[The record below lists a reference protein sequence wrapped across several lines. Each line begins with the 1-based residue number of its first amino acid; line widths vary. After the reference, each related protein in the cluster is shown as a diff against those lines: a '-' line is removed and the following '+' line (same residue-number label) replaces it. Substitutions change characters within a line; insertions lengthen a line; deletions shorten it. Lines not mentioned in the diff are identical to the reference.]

1 MTSAEQR
8 PQRWHSTPELPL
20 RPAPFLRWPVDI
32 SATLRHLAASW
43 GPFHPRLL
51 MLIVSVVVW
60 RWASP
65 SVTTAATLQLDWI
78 ALVWLRNTAIVL
90 VVAGGAHV
98 WLYRWKKQGDDLRYD
113 ARPLAKGKRIFL
125 FHDQVLDNMALTLGP
140 AVLVWTAAEVLLL
153 WARANGFGLATGPIG
168 PVWTA
173 VLIVLIPWWS
183 LLVFSIGHRLLHLG
197 PAYHHVH
204 SWHHKNVNVGPW
216 SGLAMH
222 PVEHI
227 MLFSDVMLLLLV
239 PWHPVHLYFML
250 LHHGMGAPLS
260 HTGFDAVKLA
270 AGAKFRVGDFH
281 HQLHHRFLDC
291 NYGGLESPL
300 DPVLGTFHNGTSEAD
315 AAMRQ
320 RRRHRQRTR

>member
-1 MTSAEQR
+1 MTSVEQT
-8 PQRWHSTPELPL
+8 PQRWQSTPELPL
-20 RPAPFLRWPVDI
+20 RPAPFLRWPIDLA
-32 SATLRHLAASW
+32 ATLRYLVVSW
-43 GPFHPRLL
+43 SPFHPRLL
-51 MLIVSVVVW
+51 MFVTSIVVW
-60 RWASP
+60 FWLSP
-65 SVTTAATLQLDWI
+65 SAATAATLQFDWI
-78 ALVWLRNTAIVL
+78 ALVWLRNTVIVL
-90 VVAGGAHV
+90 VVAGGAHL

-125 FHDQVLDNMALTLGP
+125 FRDQVLDNMALTLGP

-153 WARANGFGLATGPIG
+153 WARANGFGLATGSVG
-168 PVWTA
+168 PVWTVA
-173 VLIVLIPWWS
+173 LIVVIPWWS

-197 PAYHHVH
+197 PAYRRVH

-222 PVEHI
+222 PVEHVV
-227 MLFSDVMLLLLV
+227 LFSDVLLLLVV

-260 HTGFDAVKLA
+260 HTGFDAVKLPG
-270 AGAKFRVGDFH
+270 GAKFHVGDFH

-300 DPVLGTFHNGTSEAD
+300 DPLLDVFHDGTPQAD
-315 AAMRQ
+315 AALRQ
-320 RRRHRQRTR
+320 RRQRNR